1 MAYSEKLADRVR
13 LALGLRKDIREQKM
27 FGGIAFM
34 VQGHMACGIVGD
46 TLMLRLPVDDADAC
60 LREPHVRVMDFTG
73 HPMRGFLFVDPP
85 AIKSGPGLKK
95 WVTRAAAFAES
106 RPPKVAR
113 KRSPVLKGRRP
124 R

>member
-13 LALGLRKDIREQKM
+13 DALGVRNDVREQKM

-34 VQGHMACGIVGD
+34 VHGHMACGIVGE
-46 TLMLRLPVDDADAC
+46 TLMLRLPVADADGY
-60 LREPHVRVMDFTG
+60 LKEPHVRVMDFTG

-85 AIKSGPGLKK
+85 AIKSGPGLRK
-95 WVTRAAAFAES
+95 WVSRAASYAES
-106 RPPKVAR
+106 QPPKPA
-113 KRSPVLKGRRP
+113 KRRAPILKPRRP